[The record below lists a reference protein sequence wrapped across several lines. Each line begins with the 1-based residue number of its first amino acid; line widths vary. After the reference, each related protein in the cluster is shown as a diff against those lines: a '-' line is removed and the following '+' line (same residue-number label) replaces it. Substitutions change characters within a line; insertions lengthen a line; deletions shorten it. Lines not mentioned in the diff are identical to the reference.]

1 MNNVFSSYSFP
12 LFYQASGP
20 WACKRTDPESS
31 RNLYTPERETT
42 EPNEG
47 ALGIPEVYLYL
58 VEFSMKGGEEVIPEP
73 LRALQGAELVRCSAW
88 SARLAGVTE
97 HLASV
102 LLRSS
107 VHEVSEGE
115 DTNHEVL

>member
-42 EPNEG
+42 EPNKG
-47 ALGIPEVYLYL
+47 ALGIPVVYLYL

-88 SARLAGVTE
+88 SARLAGVSE
-97 HLASV
+97 HFTSV

-107 VHEVSEGE
+107 VHEVSKGE